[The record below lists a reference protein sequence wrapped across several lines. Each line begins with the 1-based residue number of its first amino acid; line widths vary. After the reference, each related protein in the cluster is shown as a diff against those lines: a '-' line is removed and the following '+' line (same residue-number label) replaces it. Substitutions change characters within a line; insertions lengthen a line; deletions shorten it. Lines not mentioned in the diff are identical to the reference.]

1 MKKFLTIIATA
12 LFAVTLQA
20 QAPQDE
26 FAVEVLKSLELQH
39 TAETMNET
47 MRMNMQVLV
56 DNGNISSENL
66 NVCCQKIVEIM
77 LPVLQERIITLYQE
91 HFTVSEIKQMNAYLG
106 STVGQ
111 KALKLSPLFATEGM
125 KISQT
130 PEMQRKIQE
139 VLIPYLKK

>member
-1 MKKFLTIIATA
+1 M
-12 LFAVTLQA
+12 
-20 QAPQDE
+20 
-26 FAVEVLKSLELQH
+26 
-39 TAETMNET
+39 
-47 MRMNMQVLV
+47 

>member
-39 TAETMNET
+39 TAETMNKT

-56 DNGNISSENL
+56 DNGSISSENL